1 MDGEGVG
8 GAAAGLLADTLLD
21 GEGLTEVERLLEVD
35 GVGEGLLEGDDV
47 AEKVPLF
54 AVSPK
59 FTMITPPL
67 PKRTCARSIHG
78 TRSHN
83 RHRCM

>member
-1 MDGEGVG
+1 MRITPGLFEGDGPG
-8 GAAAGLLADTLLD
+8 AAGLLADRDRDAD
-21 GEGLTEVERLLEVD
+21 GEL
-35 GVGEGLLEGDDV
+35 EGLGEAEGV

-83 RHRCM
+83 RHRRM

>member
-1 MDGEGVG
+1 MG

-54 AVSPK
+54 AVRPK
-59 FTMITPPL
+59 LTIIIPPL
-67 PKRTCARSIHG
+67 L
-78 TRSHN
+78 TRSCRKQRRSAHTHTHSV
-83 RHRCM
+83 RAQP